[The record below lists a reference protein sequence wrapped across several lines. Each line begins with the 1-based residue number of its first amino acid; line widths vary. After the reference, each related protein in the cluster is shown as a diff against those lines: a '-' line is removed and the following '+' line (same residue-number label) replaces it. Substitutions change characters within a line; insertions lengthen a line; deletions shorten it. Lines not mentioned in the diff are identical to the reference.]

1 MKKVIIAEKPSVAKN
16 IAEAFNIKTKKDG
29 FLSILFIVGSEGE
42 IRTLDTRIMIP
53 LL

>member
-1 MKKVIIAEKPSVAKN
+1 MKCFCQGKMRAEYAGGQRKKASLQKPLV
-16 IAEAFNIKTKKDG
+16 F
-29 FLSILFIVGSEGE
+29 GSEGE

>member
-1 MKKVIIAEKPSVAKN
+1 MGGFFNKDWRKRLRKKKAPFQERC
-16 IAEAFNIKTKKDG
+16 F
-29 FLSILFIVGSEGE
+29 FGSEGE